1 LHNSLQFEEEA
12 QLRELRGSKA
22 NQNGQWWQ
30 LLRYPK
36 E

>member
-1 LHNSLQFEEEA
+1 LHNSLQFEEEG
-12 QLRELRGSKA
+12 QLREQEDSKV